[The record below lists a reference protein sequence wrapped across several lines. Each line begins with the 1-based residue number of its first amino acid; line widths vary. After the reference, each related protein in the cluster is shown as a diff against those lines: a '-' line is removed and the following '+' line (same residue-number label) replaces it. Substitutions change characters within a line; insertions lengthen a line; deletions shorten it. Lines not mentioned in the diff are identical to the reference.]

1 MRVLKK
7 VVLVEFLR
15 GWRVLTA
22 GAGIGDRER
31 NVELHG
37 GFVNLEGVFSSGC
50 EVLMCVLLKQMDL
63 IVNCKI

>member
-1 MRVLKK
+1 MLKK
-7 VVLVEFLR
+7 VVLVEFLK

-31 NVELHG
+31 NVELRG

-50 EVLMCVLLKQMDL
+50 EVLKLMCVLLKQMDL